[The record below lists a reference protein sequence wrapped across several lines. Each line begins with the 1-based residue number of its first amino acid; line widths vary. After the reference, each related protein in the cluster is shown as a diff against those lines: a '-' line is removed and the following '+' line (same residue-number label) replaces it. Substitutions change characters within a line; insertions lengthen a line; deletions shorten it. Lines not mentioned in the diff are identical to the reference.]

1 MILRKNRESPDQFYW
16 SGDFFYPMTSSS
28 PGWLNL
34 YSKEEKMATSEQS
47 FCKMTLFL
55 IKDWDSFQIAMR
67 GCLNSSSRHDTKN
80 STRQEES

>member
-1 MILRKNRESPDQFYW
+1 
-16 SGDFFYPMTSSS
+16 
-28 PGWLNL
+28 
-34 YSKEEKMATSEQS
+34 MATSEQS